1 MPRSA
6 IDRMCEEAKF
16 QIGEIEFDIPTK
28 QATIEMTMAL
38 IIQGD
43 ENPRVYP
50 LSGFP
55 RQLAHEE
62 STGSK
67 R

>member
-1 MPRSA
+1 MSQ
-6 IDRMCEEAKF
+6 EARF
-16 QIGEIEFDIPTK
+16 QIGKVDFDIPTK
-28 QATIEMTMAL
+28 QATIEITMAL

-55 RQLAHEE
+55 RRIANEE
-62 STGSK
+62 PTGSK

>member
-6 IDRMCEEAKF
+6 IDRMSQEAKF
-16 QIGEIEFDIPTK
+16 QISKIEFDIPTK
-28 QATIEMTMAL
+28 QATIEITMAL

-43 ENPRVYP
+43 EHPRVYP

-55 RQLAHEE
+55 RRLAMEE
-62 STGSK
+62 PTGSK
-67 R
+67 